1 MAGLIGD
8 PWSLKRVSPGIR
20 HWFQCGNERLWQRTC
35 SRPPAKRKTQAANLF
50 WPTAFA
56 RPFECVKS
64 IASCLNGNFHWRAII
79 NISRRF
85 IKQISGN
92 IIFYIHTYL
101 SFFLHSIEVW
111 PWGAIGNWI
120 REQYAIDYLTIMW
133 CYSISTIAFLP
144 FFLAFWLFC
153 LGLAITFGRL

>member
-1 MAGLIGD
+1 VVFEEGQPRDLT
-8 PWSLKRVSPGIR
+8 LVSTR
-20 HWFQCGNERLWQRTC
+20 QRKTLATNLL